1 MNKPVLF
8 IDRDGTIVAE
18 PPVTFQID
26 TIDQLTFLPN
36 AIGALSKIAR
46 KGDYY
51 MTMVTNQDGLGGEA
65 YPWERFLPLHNLILR
80 TLESEGVKMDAV
92 HIDTTFPHE
101 NAPTRKPGIAMLE
114 QYFDAERFDLPGSYV
129 IGDRMTDVGLAHN
142 LGCKA
147 ILLQPRQVAPSLLEQ
162 HPEWADACV
171 LATDDWDE
179 IATFLLAGSRCA
191 ETQRDTAE
199 TQVYVRLNADGC
211 GRADISTGLHFFD
224 HMLHQLATHGG
235 MDVCI
240 KTHGDLE
247 VDEHHTIEDTAIAL
261 GETLAKAVGNKLGM
275 ARYGF
280 SLPMDDCMAQVLID
294 FGGRSWLVW
303 DLCFTREKIGDVPTE
318 MFMHFFKSFSDAAR
332 INLNIKAEGTNDH
345 HKIEAVFKA
354 LARAIKMAL
363 RRDGSL
369 VLPSS
374 KGMLS

>member
-1 MNKPVLF
+1 MN
-8 IDRDGTIVAE
+8 
-18 PPVTFQID
+18 
-26 TIDQLTFLPN
+26 
-36 AIGALSKIAR
+36 
-46 KGDYY
+46 
-51 MTMVTNQDGLGGEA
+51 
-65 YPWERFLPLHNLILR
+65 
-80 TLESEGVKMDAV
+80 AV

-101 NAPTRKPGIAMLE
+101 NAPTRKPGTAMLE
-114 QYFDAERFDLPGSYV
+114 QYFDAERFDLPASYV
-129 IGDRMTDVGLAHN
+129 IGDRMTDVGLAYN

-147 ILLQPRQVAPSLLEQ
+147 ILLQPREEAVSLLEQ
-162 HPEWADACV
+162 YPEWASACA

-179 IATFLLAGSRCA
+179 IATFLLAGARCA

-261 GETLAKAVGNKLGM
+261 GETLAKVVGNKLGM

-280 SLPMDDCMAQVLID
+280 SLPMDDSMAQVLID

-303 DLCFTREKIGDVPTE
+303 DVNFSREKVGDVPTE
-318 MFMHFFKSFSDAAR
+318 MFMHFFKSFSDAAH
-332 INLNIKAEGTNDH
+332 INLNIKAEGLNDH

-363 RRDGSL
+363 RRDSSL
-369 VLPSS
+369 ALPSS
-374 KGMLS
+374 KGML